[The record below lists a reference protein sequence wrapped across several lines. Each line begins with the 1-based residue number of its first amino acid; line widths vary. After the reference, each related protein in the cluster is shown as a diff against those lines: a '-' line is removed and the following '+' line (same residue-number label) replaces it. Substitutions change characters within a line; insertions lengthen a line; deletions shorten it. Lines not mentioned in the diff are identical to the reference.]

1 MDLKKITES
10 TNITLNKKSVPKLLI
25 LTNNELDID
34 IDESIKRRFIYGFN

>member
-10 TNITLNKKSVPKLLI
+10 TNITINYQSVPY
-25 LTNNELDID
+25 ELDID